1 MDWMRVIGGPWS
13 ADAIEQYL
21 RTAVLPVRLASIAA
35 DGSPVV
41 LSLWYLYEEGS
52 IWCATQRTS
61 RLIARLQREPR
72 CGFEIAAD
80 SIPYRGIRGR
90 ARATIDMQRGATL
103 LPRLINRY
111 LGGTDSPLAS
121 WLLARAENEVALRLD
136 RMRVSTWDFTGRMTK

>member
-1 MDWMRVIGGPWS
+1 MDIIGGPWA
-13 ADAIEQYL
+13 ADVIEQYL
-21 RTAVLPVRLASIAA
+21 HTAVLPVRLASIAA

-61 RLIARLQREPR
+61 RIVARLEREPR

-80 SIPYRGIRGR
+80 SIPYRGVRGR
-90 ARATIDMQRGATL
+90 ARATIDVHRGATL
-103 LPRLINRY
+103 LPRLLNRY

-121 WLLARAENEVALRLD
+121 WLLARTEHEVAIRLD

>member
-1 MDWMRVIGGPWS
+1 MEIIAGPWS
-13 ADAIEQYL
+13 MDAIERYL
-21 RTAVLPVRLASIAA
+21 RTGVLPVRLASIAA

-61 RLIARLQREPR
+61 RIIARLEREPR

-80 SIPYRGIRGR
+80 SIPYRGVRGR
-90 ARATIDMQRGATL
+90 ARATIDVHRGATL
-103 LPRLINRY
+103 LPRLLSRY

-121 WLLARAENEVALRLD
+121 WLLARAQHEVAIRLD
-136 RMRVSTWDFTGRMTK
+136 HMRVSTWDFTDRMKK